1 MRYEVIVFPF
11 EYVVKDH
18 RLADQGQANYYVF
31 TSSNEYA
38 AHAMCAKLNKQ
49 SALKSASMQLVEE
62 K

>member
-11 EYVVKDH
+11 EYAVKDH

-31 TSSNEYA
+31 SSSNEYA
-38 AHAMCAKLNKQ
+38 AHAMCAKLNKL
-49 SALKSASMQLVEE
+49 SKPKSAPMQTVEE